1 MEKLY
6 KTEKEGQID
15 FFNNYGIPWQESD
28 GVLVENC
35 DGVYN
40 GVLFEFKL
48 NINDLNKT
56 LFQAIKYLSR
66 MRVHG
71 ESVPATILL
80 VSLNNKTA
88 YEYKSQDYFDE
99 IHKIY
104 TGAASKNN
112 DGFCAKTKPEVF
124 EYSEMLA
131 SSKLKK
137 IIKNAKTVEEMYMPV
152 EIDENCVVGW
162 AERYYR
168 EIQNASKGDFIGD
181 NTENGMVTGEIREP
195 RHFKGLTLPYN
206 HKTNER
212 FKKLMDCL
220 NDRLSKKDLG
230 AFYTPEEYANK
241 AAELVIMAVERAI
254 SAGKKDYVIFWT
266 AVPERVR
273 WKPR

>member
-1 MEKLY
+1 MEKIY
-6 KTEKEGQID
+6 KTEKEGQIA
-15 FFNNYGIPWQESD
+15 FFDNYNVPWQEND

-35 DGVYN
+35 DGIYN

-131 SSKLKK
+131 SSRLKK
-137 IIKNAKTVEEMYMPV
+137 IIKNAKTVEEKYMPV
-152 EIDENCVVGW
+152 EIDENCVVGGQNDITVRFRMP
-162 AERYYR
+162 AKGILSVI
-168 EIQNASKGDFIGD
+168 IQ
-181 NTENGMVTGEIREP
+181 
-195 RHFKGLTLPYN
+195 
-206 HKTNER
+206 KT
-212 FKKLMDCL
+212 
-220 NDRLSKKDLG
+220 
-230 AFYTPEEYANK
+230 A
-241 AAELVIMAVERAI
+241 
-254 SAGKKDYVIFWT
+254 W
-266 AVPERVR
+266 
-273 WKPR
+273 

>member
-1 MEKLY
+1 MEKIY

-15 FFNNYGIPWQESD
+15 FFNNYGIPWQENN
-28 GVLVENC
+28 GVLVENS

-104 TGAASKNN
+104 TGAASKN
-112 DGFCAKTKPEVF
+112 
-124 EYSEMLA
+124 
-131 SSKLKK
+131 
-137 IIKNAKTVEEMYMPV
+137 
-152 EIDENCVVGW
+152 
-162 AERYYR
+162 
-168 EIQNASKGDFIGD
+168 Q
-181 NTENGMVTGEIREP
+181 
-195 RHFKGLTLPYN
+195 
-206 HKTNER
+206 
-212 FKKLMDCL
+212 
-220 NDRLSKKDLG
+220 
-230 AFYTPEEYANK
+230 
-241 AAELVIMAVERAI
+241 
-254 SAGKKDYVIFWT
+254 
-266 AVPERVR
+266 
-273 WKPR
+273 

>member
-1 MEKLY
+1 MEKIY

-15 FFNNYGIPWQESD
+15 FFNNYGIPWQENN

-56 LFQAIKYLSR
+56 LLQAIKYLSR

-112 DGFCAKTKPEVF
+112 DGSLTCDL
-124 EYSEMLA
+124 SI
-131 SSKLKK
+131 S
-137 IIKNAKTVEEMYMPV
+137 NALRRSFV
-152 EIDENCVVGW
+152 
-162 AERYYR
+162 
-168 EIQNASKGDFIGD
+168 
-181 NTENGMVTGEIREP
+181 
-195 RHFKGLTLPYN
+195 
-206 HKTNER
+206 
-212 FKKLMDCL
+212 
-220 NDRLSKKDLG
+220 
-230 AFYTPEEYANK
+230 
-241 AAELVIMAVERAI
+241 
-254 SAGKKDYVIFWT
+254 SAPYVI
-266 AVPERVR
+266 
-273 WKPR
+273 

>member
-1 MEKLY
+1 MEKIY

-15 FFNNYGIPWQESD
+15 FFNNYGIPWQENN

-112 DGFCAKTKPEVF
+112 DGFCAKTKAVWPGF
-124 EYSEMLA
+124 NDLA
-131 SSKLKK
+131 TINPKLAAQWHPTKNGDLKPTQVTANSGYKVWWLLHYDIPNDYFIESLKGKSKNLECQF
-137 IIKNAKTVEEMYMPV
+137 IKP
-152 EIDENCVVGW
+152 
-162 AERYYR
+162 
-168 EIQNASKGDFIGD
+168 
-181 NTENGMVTGEIREP
+181 
-195 RHFKGLTLPYN
+195 
-206 HKTNER
+206 
-212 FKKLMDCL
+212 
-220 NDRLSKKDLG
+220 
-230 AFYTPEEYANK
+230 
-241 AAELVIMAVERAI
+241 
-254 SAGKKDYVIFWT
+254 
-266 AVPERVR
+266 
-273 WKPR
+273 